1 MMLHWMGF
9 CLAVGALLCAGAMAL
24 EAALRTLR
32 LPARWV
38 WSAALLLSL
47 GIPAAS
53 RWMPRAPLP
62 AATAP
67 AAPAA
72 SAAETGVRIPLP
84 AAARGMDV
92 SVLNAPLRTGWM
104 LASGAA
110 ALAWLAAWAA
120 LERRRRGWSAEQVDG
135 VDVLVSDRTG
145 PAVVGLLRGR
155 IVVPAWVLR
164 DTDPGARALLLEH
177 EAEHLRAGDPRLLA
191 LGLVCVTLM
200 PWSPAAWWQLRRL
213 RLAMEVDCDS
223 RVLARR
229 ADVRGYGT
237 LLLEVGR
244 RAAQGRL
251 PTLAFSEP
259 ASFLERRIRMMTT
272 PPARAPL
279 PRAAALCALSLALLA
294 AACEAPGPVNPSPV
308 SRDRVFSS
316 SGGGPAQAALT
327 PREAMQ
333 RYYPEVIA
341 RGAGNEDQFIFVIGA
356 DGNVQ
361 EHRRAATT
369 RAAGGQVQVS
379 GLDELQASA
388 NLISSVD
395 IMKMTPGQMGPGPVN
410 IIWVQMKGEGEVVA
424 AAPAGGQNRVELRVT
439 ETVPAAAGTPTEIT
453 IRRTDDARAT
463 FTADV
468 PASGQPRTI
477 TITEARAS
485 DAARATT
492 ATEARTSGEARAA
505 SAANGRTITIRA
517 ATGAERASFQA
528 SAAAG
533 GQQVDAA
540 AVRAAVQRHM
550 PGVAANG
557 TTSEYVWFVADEAG
571 QVVSFGETTAG
582 MNGAINPDNIASVQV
597 FKGESMTINGHEVP
611 VIWAVRKN

>member
-38 WSAALLLSL
+38 WSAALVLSL
-47 GIPAAS
+47 AIPAAS
-53 RWMPRAPLP
+53 RWMPQAPQPVENAAAADQPP
-62 AATAP
+62 AST
-67 AAPAA
+67 
-72 SAAETGVRIPLP
+72 ETGISIPLP
-84 AAARGMDV
+84 AARGMDV

-120 LERRRRGWSAEQVDG
+120 LERRRRGWSAERVDG
-135 VDVLVSDRTG
+135 VDVLVSERTG

-164 DTDPGARALLLEH
+164 DTDADARALLLEH

-191 LGLVCVTLM
+191 LALVCVTLM

-294 AACEAPGPVNPSPV
+294 AACEAPGPVNPSPA

-316 SGGGPAQAALT
+316 SGGGAAQASLT

-341 RGAGNEDQFIFVIGA
+341 RGPGSQDQFVFVIGA
-356 DGNVQ
+356 DGAVQ

-369 RAAGGQVQVS
+369 RGPGGQVQVS

-388 NLISSVD
+388 NLIASVD
-395 IMKMTPGQMGPGPVN
+395 VMKMTEGQMGPGALN
-410 IIWVQMKGEGEVVA
+410 IIWVQMKGEGEAVA
-424 AAPAGGQNRVELRVT
+424 AAPAGGASRVEFRVT
-439 ETVPAAAGTPTEIT
+439 ETVPTAAGSASNIT
-453 IRRTDDARAT
+453 IRRTDAAQSASPADARAT
-463 FTADV
+463 EV
-468 PASGQPRTI
+468 TI
-477 TITEARAS
+477 
-485 DAARATT
+485 RATGT
-492 ATEARTSGEARAA
+492 GEARAT
-505 SAANGRTITIRA
+505 SSFTS
-517 ATGAERASFQA
+517 GAGTA
-528 SAAAG
+528 
-533 GQQVDAA
+533 QQVDAG
-540 AVRAAVQRHM
+540 AVRAAVQQHM

-557 TTSEYVWFVADEAG
+557 TTSEYVWFVANAAG
-571 QVVSFGETTAG
+571 QVVSFGETTSG

-611 VIWAVRKN
+611 VIWAVSKN